1 LARLIHWATERGD
14 VQVQYGRGA
23 KYGTVQFK
31 LYRDGAALSALMI
44 SLGKIYV
51 PFDFMGSQAP
61 FGDSR
66 DARDE
71 LRRRINEAVPA
82 AAIPAEEERL
92 NPSFDLTAL
101 ADERNRDAFLKAIEW
116 AFDEAHRAQTLAP
129 T

>member
-1 LARLIHWATERGD
+1 
-14 VQVQYGRGA
+14 
-23 KYGTVQFK
+23 
-31 LYRDGAALSALMI
+31 
-44 SLGKIYV
+44 
-51 PFDFMGSQAP
+51 
-61 FGDSR
+61 
-66 DARDE
+66 
-71 LRRRINEAVPA
+71 VPA